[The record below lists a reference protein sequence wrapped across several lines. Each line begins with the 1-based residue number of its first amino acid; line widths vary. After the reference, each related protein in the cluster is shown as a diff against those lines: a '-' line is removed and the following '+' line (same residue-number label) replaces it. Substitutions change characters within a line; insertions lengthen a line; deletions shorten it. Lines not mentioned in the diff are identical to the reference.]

1 MDSSRVMKKINK
13 LTQYLEYALNKLWM
27 QLMVVVKDEDRIGGS
42 GLIVLGF
49 RCISGQAQY
58 T

>member
-1 MDSSRVMKKINK
+1 MKKINK